1 MKEGI
6 DSSRFQAR
14 WWILDEG
21 RTSHCKMLE
30 QEENMQEDADILIGL
45 ESKIVSV
52 KWESSNFLILTKSQS
67 YSNQRKK
74 LVLEIL
80 LWEIVSACMLSHF
93 NCVWLSAI
101 LWTIAIRLLC
111 PWGFFRPEY
120 WNGLPCPPLKDL
132 PDPAIEPAF
141 LMSPAW
147 AGVFLTASIMWEA
160 QW

>member
-1 MKEGI
+1 MSEIHSKEKSEFYWQKSREVWRFSV
-6 DSSRFQAR
+6 SSSKVISGHSDLL
-14 WWILDEG
+14 WHIL
-21 RTSHCKMLE
+21 RVMTTSRAK
-30 QEENMQEDADILIGL
+30 
-45 ESKIVSV
+45 
-52 KWESSNFLILTKSQS
+52 